1 MNPFKSL
8 LNIQKA
14 FALTRIYLILVT
26 VFTLLLGGYSIYA
39 SYKFAEA
46 QRSKIY
52 VLENGQPLLLA
63 LSHNVEENRTAEAI
77 SHVKRFHEYF
87 FTVSPEKSAIE
98 YNINKALFLS
108 DNIAADYYIKLKED
122 GFYER
127 IISAGILCEIMVDSV
142 KIDDTTYPY
151 KAYTYGKTSIIRSS
165 SILYRNLETVCDLVN
180 STRTENNPHGFIIE
194 KWKIIDNSDN
204 FDNKI
209 HKVIKTIYKELG
221 EPYPIQ
227 KQYKFLVDNID
238 LDKLNDKKIVK
249 LELEQYF
256 IDGDDV
262 TVIYRDL
269 HLALGHGSDNLI
281 EALSVDNVA
290 SGNDDLRGD
299 LNSESLFKVEGSKC
313 AGVVAVCGY
322 KDTFNR
328 GESVLI

>member
-1 MNPFKSL
+1 MNQFNSL

-14 FALTRIYLILVT
+14 FALTRIYLILIT
-26 VFTLLLGGYSIYA
+26 ILTLSIGGYAIYS
-39 SYKFAEA
+39 SYQFAEA

-63 LSHNVEENRTAEAI
+63 LSHNVEDNRTAEAI
-77 SHVKRFHEYF
+77 SHVRRFHEYF
-87 FTVSPEKSAIE
+87 FTVSPEKSAVE

-194 KWKIIDNSDN
+194 KWKIIDNSD
-204 FDNKI
+204 
-209 HKVIKTIYKELG
+209 IKE
-221 EPYPIQ
+221 
-227 KQYKFLVDNID
+227 
-238 LDKLNDKKIVK
+238 VK
-249 LELEQYF
+249 RNQ
-256 IDGDDV
+256 
-262 TVIYRDL
+262 
-269 HLALGHGSDNLI
+269 
-281 EALSVDNVA
+281 
-290 SGNDDLRGD
+290 
-299 LNSESLFKVEGSKC
+299 
-313 AGVVAVCGY
+313 
-322 KDTFNR
+322 
-328 GESVLI
+328 

>member
-1 MNPFKSL
+1 MNQFNSL

-14 FALTRIYLILVT
+14 FALTRIYLILIT
-26 VFTLLLGGYSIYA
+26 ILTLSIGGYAIYS
-39 SYKFAEA
+39 SYQLAEA

-63 LSHNVEENRTAEAI
+63 LSHNVEDNRTAEAI
-77 SHVKRFHEYF
+77 SHVRRFHEYF

-151 KAYTYGKTSIIRSS
+151 KAYTYAKTSIIRSS

-194 KWKIIDNSDN
+194 KWKIIDNSD
-204 FDNKI
+204 
-209 HKVIKTIYKELG
+209 IKE
-221 EPYPIQ
+221 
-227 KQYKFLVDNID
+227 
-238 LDKLNDKKIVK
+238 VK
-249 LELEQYF
+249 
-256 IDGDDV
+256 
-262 TVIYRDL
+262 R
-269 HLALGHGSDNLI
+269 
-281 EALSVDNVA
+281 
-290 SGNDDLRGD
+290 
-299 LNSESLFKVEGSKC
+299 
-313 AGVVAVCGY
+313 
-322 KDTFNR
+322 
-328 GESVLI
+328 

>member
-1 MNPFKSL
+1 MNQFNSL

-14 FALTRIYLILVT
+14 FALTRIYLILIT
-26 VFTLLLGGYSIYA
+26 ILALSIGGYAIYS
-39 SYKFAEA
+39 SYQFAEA

-63 LSHNVEENRTAEAI
+63 LSHNVEDNRTAEAI
-77 SHVKRFHEYF
+77 SHVRRFHEYF

-151 KAYTYGKTSIIRSS
+151 KAYTYAKTSIIRSS

-194 KWKIIDNSDN
+194 KWKIIDNSD
-204 FDNKI
+204 
-209 HKVIKTIYKELG
+209 IKE
-221 EPYPIQ
+221 
-227 KQYKFLVDNID
+227 
-238 LDKLNDKKIVK
+238 VK
-249 LELEQYF
+249 
-256 IDGDDV
+256 
-262 TVIYRDL
+262 R
-269 HLALGHGSDNLI
+269 
-281 EALSVDNVA
+281 
-290 SGNDDLRGD
+290 
-299 LNSESLFKVEGSKC
+299 
-313 AGVVAVCGY
+313 
-322 KDTFNR
+322 
-328 GESVLI
+328 

>member
-1 MNPFKSL
+1 MNQFDSL

-14 FALTRIYLILVT
+14 FALTRIYLILIT
-26 VFTLLLGGYSIYA
+26 ILTLSIGGYAIYS
-39 SYKFAEA
+39 SYQFAEA

-63 LSHNVEENRTAEAI
+63 LSHNVEDNRTAEAI
-77 SHVKRFHEYF
+77 SHVRRFHEYF

-151 KAYTYGKTSIIRSS
+151 KAYTYAKTSIIRSS

-194 KWKIIDNSDN
+194 KWKIIDNSD
-204 FDNKI
+204 
-209 HKVIKTIYKELG
+209 IKE
-221 EPYPIQ
+221 
-227 KQYKFLVDNID
+227 
-238 LDKLNDKKIVK
+238 VK
-249 LELEQYF
+249 
-256 IDGDDV
+256 
-262 TVIYRDL
+262 R
-269 HLALGHGSDNLI
+269 
-281 EALSVDNVA
+281 
-290 SGNDDLRGD
+290 
-299 LNSESLFKVEGSKC
+299 
-313 AGVVAVCGY
+313 
-322 KDTFNR
+322 
-328 GESVLI
+328 

>member
-77 SHVKRFHEYF
+77 SHVRRFHEYF

-194 KWKIIDNSDN
+194 KWKIIDNSD
-204 FDNKI
+204 
-209 HKVIKTIYKELG
+209 IKE
-221 EPYPIQ
+221 
-227 KQYKFLVDNID
+227 
-238 LDKLNDKKIVK
+238 VK
-249 LELEQYF
+249 RNQ
-256 IDGDDV
+256 
-262 TVIYRDL
+262 
-269 HLALGHGSDNLI
+269 
-281 EALSVDNVA
+281 
-290 SGNDDLRGD
+290 
-299 LNSESLFKVEGSKC
+299 
-313 AGVVAVCGY
+313 
-322 KDTFNR
+322 
-328 GESVLI
+328 